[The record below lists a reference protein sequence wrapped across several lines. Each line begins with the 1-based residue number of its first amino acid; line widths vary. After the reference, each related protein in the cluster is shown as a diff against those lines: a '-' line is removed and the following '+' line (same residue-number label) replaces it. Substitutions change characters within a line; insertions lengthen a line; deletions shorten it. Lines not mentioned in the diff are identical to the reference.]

1 LETSRGWNIGLKE
14 SIVRSIEESIAVS
27 ELLKSEAERI
37 AAAAEMII
45 ESIGNDGKV
54 ILFGNGGSAA
64 DAQHIAA
71 EFTGKY
77 LLERRPLPA
86 IALTANT
93 STITAIGNDFGFD
106 HVFQRQVNALCNRTD
121 VIVALSTSGNSRN
134 VILGAEASRMKG
146 AKSIGLTGESGGSL
160 ARLVDLAIR
169 VPWEST
175 PRVQESHLLIG
186 HIISE
191 VVERVFARKPF
202 DENQRPITQRITIA
216 EPAIPRDSV

>member
-1 LETSRGWNIGLKE
+1 MKE
-14 SIVRSIEESIAVS
+14 SIVRSIEESIAVN

-37 AAAAEMII
+37 ATATEMII
-45 ESIGNDGKV
+45 ESIKNDGKV

-86 IALTANT
+86 IALTVNT
-93 STITAIGNDFGFD
+93 SAITAIGNDYGFD

-121 VIVALSTSGNSRN
+121 VTVAISTSGNSRN
-134 VILGAEASRMKG
+134 VILGVEASRMKG
-146 AKSIGLTGESGGSL
+146 ARSIGLTGKSGGSL

-169 VPWEST
+169 VPSEST

-191 VVERVFARKPF
+191 VVEKVLANDSFKESKDRS
-202 DENQRPITQRITIA
+202 DDTTQPIPVPETSSPI
-216 EPAIPRDSV
+216 V